1 MNNKKPEKIITPLL
15 ALEKMRS
22 WCAYQER
29 SQNDVRQ
36 KLFEYKLESEQVE
49 SIIINL
55 IEEKFLN
62 EERFAMAFA
71 GGKFRIKH
79 WGRIKIKI
87 ALKQHRVS
95 DYCIKKALKSI
106 DGEAY
111 EQVLIKVIEK
121 KLRLTKMSDKHK
133 KYYTVLN
140 YVLSRGFESDLVIE
154 QLKVLLSS
162 EDK

>member
-1 MNNKKPEKIITPLL
+1 MNIKKPEKIITPLI

-29 SQNDVRQ
+29 SQSDVRQ
-36 KLFEYKLESEQVE
+36 KLFEFKLEAEQVE
-49 SIIINL
+49 SIIIDL
-55 IEEKFLN
+55 IDEKFLN

-79 WGRIKIKI
+79 WGRIKIKM

-95 DYCIKKALKSI
+95 DYCITKALKSI
-106 DGEAY
+106 EGEAY
-111 EQVLIKVIEK
+111 EKVLIKVIEK
-121 KLRLTKMSDKHK
+121 KLRLTKITDKRKRH
-133 KYYTVLN
+133 YTVLN

-154 QLKVLLSS
+154 QLKLLLSS

>member
-1 MNNKKPEKIITPLL
+1 MNNKKPQKIITPLV

-36 KLFEYKLESEQVE
+36 KLFEFKLEAEQVE
-49 SIIINL
+49 SIIIDL
-55 IEEKFLN
+55 IQEKFLN

-79 WGRIKIKI
+79 WGRIKIKM

-95 DYCIKKALKSI
+95 DYCITKALKSI
-106 DGEAY
+106 EGEAY
-111 EQVLIKVIEK
+111 EKVLIKVIEK
-121 KLRLTKMSDKHK
+121 KLRLTKITDKRKRH
-133 KYYTVLN
+133 YTVLN

-154 QLKVLLSS
+154 QLKLLLSF

>member
-62 EERFAMAFA
+62 EERFALAFA

-79 WGRIKIKI
+79 WGRIKIKM

-121 KLRLTKMSDKHK
+121 KLRLTKVSDKRK

>member
-79 WGRIKIKI
+79 WGRIKIKM

-106 DGEAY
+106 DETAY
-111 EQVLIKVIEK
+111 GQVLIKVIEK
-121 KLRLTKMSDKHK
+121 KLRLTKVNDKRK

-154 QLKVLLSS
+154 QLKLLLSS